1 MKRISPYI
9 TQNIRLEDISARV
22 EFPQI
27 KEAGYYCIFWWK
39 DIPLGQLFIEK
50 DQEPAQK
57 ELNQK
62 VFHAIEQT
70 IEFYIVQQKLV
81 KSDYKKAYFN
91 TNQELFK
98 KEMDR
103 IFFSLLPDSLPDTV
117 DVSIVICTRNRSIHL
132 QNCLERLKNQRCFP
146 REIIVVDNAPS
157 DESSRIVAEKFPG
170 IIYCRE
176 PLPGLDIARNSG
188 AKLAKGNIIAYVD
201 DDVLVHPL
209 WTYRTWESFLH
220 KDITAT
226 TGLVIAAELQTEA
239 QQIFEK
245 FWSFNRGYEDKI
257 YDSEFF
263 NKNLTEGPP
272 VWEIGAGANMAFRKS
287 VFEEVGYF
295 DRRLDVGAAGCSGD
309 SEIWFRILAHGG
321 TILYSPRSVVYHEHR
336 KELRQLHKQL
346 FNYMRG
352 FAAAAL
358 IQQEQY
364 RKAGYKKRLFR
375 SLPKNYFSTIVNA
388 FPRYSF
394 QNRTIF
400 SEIRGVVSGIFFYY
414 KNKNTPS

>member
-1 MKRISPYI
+1 MKKISPYI
-9 TQNIRLEDISARV
+9 TQNIRLQDISTRV
-22 EFPQI
+22 EFPHI

-50 DQEPAQK
+50 NQELAQK

-81 KSDYKKAYFN
+81 RSDYKKAYFN
-91 TNQELFK
+91 NNQELFK
-98 KEMDR
+98 EEMDR

-132 QNCLERLKNQRCFP
+132 LNCLERLKSQRCFP

-157 DESSRIVAEKFPG
+157 DESSRIVVEKFPG

-176 PLPGLDIARNSG
+176 PLPGLDIARNAG
-188 AKLAKGNIIAYVD
+188 AKHAKGNIIAYVD

-209 WTYRTWESFLH
+209 WTYRTWESFLQ

-309 SEIWFRILAHGG
+309 AEIWFRILAHGG

-358 IQQEQY
+358 IQQEQF

-375 SLPKNYFSTIVNA
+375 SLPKNYFSTIINA

-394 QNRTIF
+394 QNRTLF